1 MRKRAAVGE
10 SLIVERIGAV
20 TLLTIN
26 RPHRS
31 NALDA
36 ATSAAIDSEIDAAE
50 TNAAVGAVI
59 ITGKGDRAFCSGM
72 DMKEA
77 AAIGI
82 GHGLVPGR
90 GFAGITERRRA

>member
-50 TNAAVGAVI
+50 TDHRDHAIIEQVI
-59 ITGKGDRAFCSGM
+59 ADLSPLIPQP
-72 DMKEA
+72 
-77 AAIGI
+77 
-82 GHGLVPGR
+82 V
-90 GFAGITERRRA
+90 RRR